1 MKRLTAR
8 EEEIMGYFWTK
19 GPLFVKQLLE
29 FYDEPRPHFNTLST
43 IVRGL
48 EEKGFLAHHTFGNT
62 YQYYAAVTEADYS
75 RSTLKNVIAKY
86 FNNSYLGVISSLVKE
101 EEISVEELKEQITAT
116 IEIREVFNI
125 TKVGLVAGAMVKT
138 GKVKRSDKA
147 RLIRDGIVIFTGNIN
162 ALKRFKDDVKEVGTN
177 FECGISLVNCN
188 DMKVG
193 DMIETFEEIEVKQT
207 L

>member
-1 MKRLTAR
+1 LLFTTPVPLKKIVYKLIEIVCKLFFLVIFAPNKQDIMKRLTAR

-86 FNNSYLGVISSLVKE
+86 FNNSYLGVIS
-101 EEISVEELKEQITAT
+101 
-116 IEIREVFNI
+116 
-125 TKVGLVAGAMVKT
+125 
-138 GKVKRSDKA
+138 
-147 RLIRDGIVIFTGNIN
+147 
-162 ALKRFKDDVKEVGTN
+162 
-177 FECGISLVNCN
+177 
-188 DMKVG
+188 
-193 DMIETFEEIEVKQT
+193 
-207 L
+207 